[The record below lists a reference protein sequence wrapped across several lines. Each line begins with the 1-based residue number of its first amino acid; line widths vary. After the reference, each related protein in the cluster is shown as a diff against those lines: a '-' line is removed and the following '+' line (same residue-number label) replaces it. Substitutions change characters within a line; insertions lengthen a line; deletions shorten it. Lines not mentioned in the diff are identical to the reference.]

1 MIMADSP
8 QTKFSSKIPRTVHSI
23 GTSVLLIPL
32 GVASSVLIAR
42 TIGPGGKGVFDL
54 IVATAGL
61 LVMVLGFS
69 LPTGVT
75 YVVARNKGDVSSL
88 ALRLALVAVFQT
100 VVAGVILVA
109 LIYSGRSHY
118 FLPNQAGRWLMPAVL
133 IYFFLEMLSNY
144 WRAILA
150 GKQEIAKIN
159 NCELLGRVGQFLL
172 LFAVAGLL
180 FLKGNHITVGVLF
193 IIILCISAFINTMLL
208 RALWPSLAGTRTAV
222 SIKEAAAFALPCY
235 LGNTTQFLNYR
246 LDVFIV
252 SVLAGYASVGRYTL
266 AVSLAQLVWLLS
278 NSAASVLL
286 PKVAASRD
294 SIQSADSIE
303 SESSGSIDV
312 VKHTSRITRLT
323 LAASFVGA
331 CAIGLLATQAIP
343 FLYGEVFRHSVS
355 ALLWLLP
362 GIVAFSTVN
371 ILAAYI
377 AGIGKPHLNLVV
389 ACLALVVTV
398 VLDFTLIPRFDIVG
412 AAIASTG
419 SYLLSALLTIGFFIR
434 QTGAPAR
441 QVLIPTRED
450 LRFTIELA
458 QPLLRRAGLLGVS

>member
-1 MIMADSP
+1 MAESARI
-8 QTKFSSKIPRTVHSI
+8 KFSSRIPRTVHSI

-32 GVASSVLIAR
+32 GVVSSVLIAR
-42 TIGPGGKGVFDL
+42 TIGPSGKGVFDL

-61 LVMVLGFS
+61 LLIVLGFS

-75 YVVARNKGDVSSL
+75 YVVARIKGDVSSL
-88 ALRLALVAVFQT
+88 AQRLALVALFQT
-100 VVAGVILVA
+100 LMAGCILTG

-133 IYFFLEMLSNY
+133 MYFFLEMLSNY
-144 WRAILA
+144 WRAILT
-150 GKQEIAKIN
+150 GKQEIARIN
-159 NCELLGRVGQFLL
+159 NTELLGRVGQFIL
-172 LFAVAGLL
+172 LFAVAGLM
-180 FLKGNHITVGVLF
+180 FIKGNQITVGVLF
-193 IIILCISAFINTMLL
+193 IIIICISAFINSLLL
-208 RALWPSLAGTRTAV
+208 RALWPSFTASGTAV

-246 LDVFIV
+246 LDVFLV
-252 SVLAGYASVGRYTL
+252 SVLAGYAAVGRYTL

-294 SIQSADSIE
+294 STQSADSMDFV
-303 SESSGSIDV
+303 STNPIDV
-312 VKHTSRITRLT
+312 VRHTSRVTRLT

-331 CAIGLLATQAIP
+331 SIIGLLATQAIP
-343 FLYGEVFRHSVS
+343 ILYGEAFRHSIS

-398 VLDFTLIPRFDIVG
+398 VLDFALIPRLEIVG
-412 AAIASTG
+412 AAMASTG
-419 SYLLSALLTIGFFIR
+419 SYLLSALLTIGFFVR
-434 QTGAPAR
+434 QTGAPVR
-441 QVLIPTRED
+441 QVLFPTRED

-458 QPLLRRAGLLGVS
+458 QPLLRRAGLMGVG